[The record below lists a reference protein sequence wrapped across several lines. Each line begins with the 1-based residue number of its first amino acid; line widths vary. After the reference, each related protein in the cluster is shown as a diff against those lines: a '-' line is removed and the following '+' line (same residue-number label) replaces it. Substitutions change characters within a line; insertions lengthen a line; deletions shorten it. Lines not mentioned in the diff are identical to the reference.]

1 MQQLEAVQFSRA
13 PDTRGTTTCLALL
26 GLVAAD
32 VVMKLAGFK
41 ALHRVVTRWPVSAK
55 ADGDHT
61 VASVIC
67 ASVDRA
73 AAYYFKHARCLQRS
87 AVTTCL
93 LRRRGVPAWMII
105 GCRKMPFH
113 GHAWV
118 EVDGSVINDTQQVQK
133 FYSELDRW

>member
-1 MQQLEAVQFSRA
+1 MQQLEAVQISRA
-13 PDTRGTTTCLALL
+13 PDTRGIAICLAWL

-32 VVMKLAGFK
+32 AVMKLAGFK
-41 ALHRVVTRWPVSAK
+41 ALYRVVTRWPVSGK
-55 ADGDHT
+55 ATGDRT
-61 VASVIC
+61 RVDVIC
-67 ASVDRA
+67 AAVDRA
-73 AAYYFKHARCLQRS
+73 VAYYFKHARCLQRS

-93 LRRRGVPAWMII
+93 LRRRGVQAQMVI

-133 FYSELDRW
+133 FYRELDRW